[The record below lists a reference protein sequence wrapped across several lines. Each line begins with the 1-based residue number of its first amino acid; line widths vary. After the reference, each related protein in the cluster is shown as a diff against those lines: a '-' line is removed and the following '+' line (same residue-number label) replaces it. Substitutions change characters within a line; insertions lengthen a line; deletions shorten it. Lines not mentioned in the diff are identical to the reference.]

1 MKVVIINPTYNEK
14 ENIEKL
20 ITILENEIFPQ
31 IKNHDMNILVADDN
45 SPDGTALEVRKLMKK
60 WDNLDINSGEKLGLG
75 AAYVRAMT
83 YAIDK
88 MKADV
93 VFEMDADLQHDPEKI
108 SEFLK
113 KIDEG
118 YDMVIGNRYSDGG
131 SIPKNWPFMRK
142 IFSIVANLFVRTV
155 FTKFSVHDWTGG
167 YRALKKEV
175 FLKEK
180 DALTNYKG
188 YIFQIS
194 FLHIAIKDGFKI
206 GEVPFH
212 FSDRTLG
219 RSKIAPLNYIMEVV
233 KFVLLTRFQEVILGK
248 FGKFLVVGGTGFII
262 NWVVFN
268 LALANFIYI
277 SPLLPIDFLRL
288 HPPEVSNLLGAVL
301 AIFSNYNLNNIWT
314 FGERKAK
321 TKWSYILKMLQ
332 FYATSSFGVIFIQTG
347 TIYALGKFFGHENKI
362 VTNIYFI
369 LGTGLLLIWN
379 FTVYNK
385 IIWRNKSSK

>member
-1 MKVVIINPTYNEK
+1 MKVVIINPTYNER
-14 ENIEKL
+14 ENVEKL
-20 ITILENEIFPQ
+20 ITILENEVFPK

-45 SPDGTALEVRKLMKK
+45 SPDGTSDEVRKLMKK
-60 WDNLDINSGEKLGLG
+60 WDNIDMNSGEKLGLG

-83 YAIDK
+83 YAIDE

-108 SEFLK
+108 PEFLK

-118 YDMVIGNRYSDGG
+118 FDMVIGNRYSDGG

-142 IFSIVANLFVRTV
+142 VFSVVANLFVRTV

-194 FLHIAIKDGFKI
+194 FLHKAIKDGFKI

-219 RSKIAPLNYIMEVV
+219 KSKIAPLGYIIEVV
-233 KFVLLTRFQEVILGK
+233 KFVILTRIKEILFGK
-248 FGKFLVVGGTGFII
+248 LGKFLVVGGFGFII
-262 NWVVFN
+262 NAAVLRTLVEIFHWN
-268 LALANFIYI
+268 PSLAN
-277 SPLLPIDFLRL
+277 L
-288 HPPEVSNLLGAVL
+288 VGAAL
-301 AIFSNYNLNNIWT
+301 AIFSNYNFNNLWT
-314 FGERKAK
+314 FGERKFTTLGA
-321 TKWSYILKMLQ
+321 YIIKMLQ
-332 FYATSSFGVIFIQTG
+332 FYATSSIGVIFIQTG
-347 TIYALGKFFGHENKI
+347 TIFLGDRFIGRQFYF
-362 VTNIYFI
+362 VYFI
-369 LGTGLLLIWN
+369 IGTFLLLIWN

-385 IIWRNKSSK
+385 IIWRQKSSK